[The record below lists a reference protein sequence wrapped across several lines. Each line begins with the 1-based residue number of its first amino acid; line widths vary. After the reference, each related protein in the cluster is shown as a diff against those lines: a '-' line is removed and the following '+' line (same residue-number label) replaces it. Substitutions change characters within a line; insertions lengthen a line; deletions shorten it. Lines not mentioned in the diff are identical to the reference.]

1 MALSNITSMSK
12 HFLRPL
18 YWSILF
24 LTSITGYLWSFIW
37 SGIIELSFRQHKRP
51 WSTEG
56 HRKGR
61 QVVEYTYSD
70 AGRKNKGVCADS
82 CTCWLPHL
90 LSGVS
95 REKRGSAGPCD
106 TSAPCLGL
114 LNRDTE
120 GTEASC
126 QSKNPQPRCASNR
139 GHRKPTSSSVSAFV
153 CLCGFV
159 SLSLSHFLS
168 DVHWECTFSHFLLRS
183 HAVHTL
189 SIKAIQ
195 CEERGL
201 ISALHWGSL
210 RCSVRWGGRPLL
222 LHYPITDV
230 HIHSTKDETREALLK
245 IITPS
250 SMSFTSAVRG

>member
-1 MALSNITSMSK
+1 MKNIYTNKLHFKIYYNLNNNVLVLSCTLK
-12 HFLRPL
+12 YHFSVHTPFEPSLASVSGCL
-18 YWSILF
+18 C
-24 LTSITGYLWSFIW
+24 GFIW
-37 SGIIELSFRQHKRP
+37 GGISELSFRQHKRA

-56 HRKGR
+56 HGKGR
-61 QVVEYTYSD
+61 RVVKYTYSD

-90 LSGVS
+90 LSGVP

-126 QSKNPQPRCASNR
+126 QSKTPQPRCASNR
-139 GHRKPTSSSVSAFV
+139 GHRKPTSTSVSAFV

-159 SLSLSHFLS
+159 FLSLSHFLY
-168 DVHWECTFSHFLLRS
+168 DVQWEFALSSFSLRS

-189 SIKAIQ
+189 IIKLIQ

-201 ISALHWGSL
+201 ISVLHWGSFTML
-210 RCSVRWGGRPLL
+210 CEVWGEG
-222 LHYPITDV
+222 HCVSIT
-230 HIHSTKDETREALLK
+230 R
-245 IITPS
+245 
-250 SMSFTSAVRG
+250 

>member
-1 MALSNITSMSK
+1 MRK
-12 HFLRPL
+12 HGSSGFLC
-18 YWSILF
+18 SV
-24 LTSITGYLWSFIW
+24 IW
-37 SGIIELSFRQHKRP
+37 SGIIEPSFRQHKRL

-56 HRKGR
+56 HGKGR
-61 QVVEYTYSD
+61 RVVEYTYSD

-126 QSKNPQPRCASNR
+126 QSKTPQPRCASNR
-139 GHRKPTSSSVSAFV
+139 GHRKPATSSVSAFV

-159 SLSLSHFLS
+159 PLSLSHFLS
-168 DVHWECTFSHFLLRS
+168 DVHFLIFSWVLMLFTPSVLKSSSVKREDSFLLS
-183 HAVHTL
+183 TGGLYDAV
-189 SIKAIQ
+189 
-195 CEERGL
+195 
-201 ISALHWGSL
+201 WG
-210 RCSVRWGGRPLL
+210 VRGRPTLL
-222 LHYPITDV
+222 RYPLTYT
-230 HIHSTKDETREALLK
+230 HKSQSRNALLK
-245 IITPS
+245 IIT
-250 SMSFTSAVRG
+250 SAVQG

>member
-1 MALSNITSMSK
+1 MLK
-12 HFLRPL
+12 HRSSGFLC
-18 YWSILF
+18 SV
-24 LTSITGYLWSFIW
+24 IW
-37 SGIIELSFRQHKRP
+37 SGIIEPSFRQHKRL

-56 HRKGR
+56 HGKGR
-61 QVVEYTYSD
+61 RVVEYTYSD

-126 QSKNPQPRCASNR
+126 QSKTPQPRCASNR
-139 GHRKPTSSSVSAFV
+139 GHRKPASSSVSAFV

-159 SLSLSHFLS
+159 PLSLSHFLS
-168 DVHWECTFSHFLLRS
+168 DVHWECTFSHFLLSS

-189 SIKAIQ
+189 SIKVIQ

-201 ISALHWGSL
+201 ISALNWGSL
-210 RCSVRWGGRPLL
+210 QCFVRCEGKANASPLSNNLHSQKTKQRRLIENNHTCSVRLKTHGNA
-222 LHYPITDV
+222 LH
-230 HIHSTKDETREALLK
+230 LK
-245 IITPS
+245 CPPQ
-250 SMSFTSAVRG
+250 